1 MKRTNIFS
9 LLFLLGIANASAA
22 GPPDSL
28 QQSILNRAHEGRDGV
43 IVAVTERGDVAADTA
58 WLLAGQ
64 IKLNSNYAPLLL
76 VLKTDEIEG
85 VLKTLGLAE
94 KTLPALIYYD
104 HNGREIS
111 RIIGVSPMASLKQ
124 MRADTTN
131 VSLK

>member
-9 LLFLLGIANASAA
+9 LLFLLGIANASA

-28 QQSILNRAHEGRDGV
+28 QQSILARAHEGKDGV
-43 IVAVTERGDVAADTA
+43 IVAVTERGDIAADTA
-58 WLLAGQ
+58 WLLAAQ
-64 IKLNSNYAPLLL
+64 VKLNGNYAPLLL
-76 VLKTDEIEG
+76 VLKSDESEG